1 MIGSTGSIA
10 VWTVVI
16 LLVAGLVGLIIF
28 EVAAGWK
35 IYVKAGQSG
44 WSSLIPIYSV
54 MILCR
59 MVKRP
64 EWWVLLLFVPFVSL
78 VVVVLLYIDLARSF
92 GKDIGFAILM
102 IFFPFVMFPILGYG
116 SAQYRPNFQNLG
128 SSGVQPSNP
137 QNQSQSIDFDI

>member
-10 VWTVVI
+10 AWTAVA
-16 LLVAGLVGLIIF
+16 LLVAGFIGLIIF
-28 EVAAGWK
+28 EVAAVWK
-35 IYVKAGQSG
+35 IYTKAGQSG
-44 WSSLIPIYSV
+44 WSSLIPIYS
-54 MILCR
+54 MIILCR
-59 MVKRP
+59 MAKRP

-116 SAQYRPNFQNLG
+116 SAQYRPDFQNIG
-128 SSGVQPSNP
+128 SSYMQGGSP
-137 QNQSQSIDFDI
+137 QGQSQISDFEI